1 MNSDGDAYLAT
12 IKVDVLFL
20 DLTSVK
26 ATRNDSHWRQK
37 CTTFIGFV
45 IALASTASASTENFH
60 SIINAEQ
67 QGTSNTLTSEQKHSR
82 SQFFFSL
89 IFYCFFLSFFVCCY
103 VLFAL
108 WFLESTQ
115 NVWQISKWQS
125 ACLWISIWNIH
136 RIYLSIVYNM
146 IFRFGCYFVI
156 RFDYNILRVYS
167 KQTHTYTRFGTNV
180 VFAKITNN
188 PRCSQ

>member
-60 SIINAEQ
+60 SIIIAEQ
-67 QGTSNTLTSEQKHSR
+67 QGTNNTLTSEQKDTVGLC
-82 SQFFFSL
+82 F
-89 IFYCFFLSFFVCCY
+89 FYCFFLSFFICCY

-167 KQTHTYTRFGTNV
+167 KQKHIQYTRFEANV